1 MPNEFGTSATTPQ
14 ELALLYSVQKHGVLP
29 LTSFCN
35 MNCLFCSHR
44 FNPPEVRVWRLPP
57 RPLEEVESSLA
68 WLAGPRVVIGESVT
82 KIVEGEPFTHP
93 QVMEILRL
101 IRRRFPSKRL
111 SITTNGSLLDEEK
124 VAALANLEPI
134 ELTISLNSGRPAGR
148 TFLMHDQKP
157 ELVLA
162 ALPQLGRAGLTFHG
176 SLVALPHLVGWED
189 IRLTIE
195 FLAEA
200 GASSIRLFLPG
211 FTRLTPPELRFSPSL
226 PGELRN
232 FVAEMKKKVPVPL
245 LLEPPFVEGL
255 EAVVEGVIVSSP
267 AARAGVQPG
276 DIVTA
281 VNGVIPFSRV
291 EAFRLAQDLERPRL
305 TLVRDG
311 AFLEVT
317 LEKKAGQPSGLTM
330 LYDLDPATLTAI
342 EAALEGARTKGRGK
356 EGPGKEGRGK
366 EERAKEERAT
376 EGRAKEGRG
385 QERQDGASDDVLLLA
400 STLGSAALQAG
411 LLKKGIRVALEVVEN
426 RFFGGSIGAAGLLV
440 VEDFMAA
447 IRERQIKSS
456 GRYRRVLIPGRP
468 FDERGRDLVGRSY
481 WEIEEAT
488 GVQVQVVDW

>member
-1 MPNEFGTSATTPQ
+1 MPNKYGSSAATPQ

-82 KIVEGEPFTHP
+82 KIIEGEPFTHP
-93 QVMEILRL
+93 QIMEILRL

-124 VAALANLEPI
+124 VTALTNLEPI
-134 ELTISLNSGRPAGR
+134 ELTISLNSGSPAGR

-157 ELVLA
+157 ERVLA
-162 ALPQLGRAGLTFHG
+162 ALRRLGRAGLTFHG
-176 SLVALPHLVGWED
+176 SLVALPHLLGWED
-189 IRLTIE
+189 LRLTVE
-195 FLAEA
+195 FLAGV
-200 GASSIRLFLPG
+200 GASTVRLFLPG
-211 FTRLTPPELRFSPSL
+211 FTRLTPAELRFPPAL

-255 EAVVEGVIVSSP
+255 EAVVEGVVVSSP
-267 AARAGVQPG
+267 AAQAGVQPG
-276 DIVTA
+276 DLVVA

-291 EAFRLAQDLERPRL
+291 EAFQLAQDLERPRL
-305 TLVRDG
+305 TIRRDG

-342 EAALEGARTKGRGK
+342 EAALEEARTKGRGK
-356 EGPGKEGRGK
+356 EGREK
-366 EERAKEERAT
+366 

-400 STLGSAALQAG
+400 SALGSAALQAG
-411 LLKKGIRVALEVVEN
+411 LRKKGIRVALEVVEN

-440 VEDFMAA
+440 VEDFIAA